1 MYNSDRY
8 LQRKYTTAQ
17 CGAGAGGAENGDGVP
32 AYAMA
37 YVRDQQYGQIYSDT
51 EALGHG
57 TLFPALY
64 MPLEGGRR

>member
-8 LQRKYTTAQ
+8 LRRKYTAAQ
-17 CGAGAGGAENGDGVP
+17 SSTGVDGAENGDGTP